1 MTRYIYQYL
10 SSFTRYPLHTY
21 IPYSHIRP
29 LSLLTAPCM
38 CQSLSNCTCFSRS
51 LLSQSTFP
59 ACRHMCHNFPGAN
72 SFITAILIHP
82 SHIFVSSFYTL
93 LPIYIRISLVAYASS
108 GPYSH
113 VPVRFFRRLPHILLL
128 IYIVISP
135 AMHASS
141 PSLKNP

>member
-1 MTRYIYQYL
+1 MQTPCHTFQL
-10 SSFTRYPLHTY
+10 ALPTY
-21 IPYSHIRP
+21 IPCSHIRP

-38 CQSLSNCTCFSRS
+38 CQSLSNCPFFRRS

-59 ACRHMCHNFPGAN
+59 ACRHMCHNLPGAN

-82 SHIFVSSFYTL
+82 SHIFVSSSYTL

-113 VPVRFFRRLPHILLL
+113 VPVRF
-128 IYIVISP
+128 SS
-135 AMHASS
+135 SS
-141 PSLKNP
+141 PYTVTYIHHDYSSHT